1 MRNIA
6 PFPSIAQRLLS
17 ILLLPLLVGVPAVVR
32 AQEATPRPAYS
43 VAAEADAISFFI
55 GGYSGIVNLSLRN
68 GFQIAVGTGSY
79 DVPRFLTE
87 GDKNNDVAEW
97 KARSTSVQVMRVGY
111 RFRGPMRSGPALAA
125 VVLNQN
131 WRLRSESLNGETR
144 FRPLSVGLSGGYYV
158 KFGKHFYVYP
168 TAAFTRNHV
177 VSGSTS
183 IKGTAYTVEKFGPNA
198 SIHAG
203 WEWGR

>member
-1 MRNIA
+1 M
-6 PFPSIAQRLLS
+6 
-17 ILLLPLLVGVPAVVR
+17 
-32 AQEATPRPAYS
+32 
-43 VAAEADAISFFI
+43 
-55 GGYSGIVNLSLRN
+55 NLTLRN

-97 KARSTSVQVMRVGY
+97 QARSTSVQVMRVGY

-131 WRLRSESLNGETR
+131 WRLRSESLGGETR
-144 FRPLSVGLSGGYYV
+144 FRPLSVGLSGGYYA

-177 VSGSTS
+177 VSGSPS
-183 IKGTAYTVEKFGPNA
+183 LHGVAYTVEKFGPNA